1 MSIALLAGGLCLSP
15 SLAHAE
21 SLWLK
26 KANRERGMHADPRAQ
41 GVGDLLTIEVDET
54 SSASSSQSTS
64 TSKQSAT
71 ENAVTSW
78 LFPLANSGFGTHN
91 GALPSTSFGGTNSFS
106 GSGSTSNTKAVSA
119 RATVSV
125 IDRLP
130 NGILVIEGARKVTFS
145 GESEWVVLRGLI
157 RPQDIRSDNSVLSSR
172 IGDASVEFISSGAL
186 TEAQRKGW
194 LTRIYDK
201 VNPN

>member
-1 MSIALLAGGLCLSP
+1 MSASHLYG
-15 SLAHAE
+15 E

-26 KANRERGMHADPRAQ
+26 KSNRESSMFADPTASA
-41 GVGDLLTIEVDET
+41 VGDLITIQVDEST
-54 SSASSSQSTS
+54 SSTSSQSSS
-64 TSKQSAT
+64 TSKDSQVD
-71 ENAVTSW
+71 NAVTQW
-78 LFPLANSGFGTHN
+78 LFPLAASSFGTHN
-91 GALPSTSFGGTNSFS
+91 GALPGTSFGGSNTFN
-106 GSGSTSNTKAVSA
+106 GSGSTSNTQAVSA

-130 NGILVIEGARKVTFS
+130 NGNLVIEGARRVTFS
-145 GESEWVVLRGLI
+145 GESQWVVLKGIVRKA
-157 RPQDIRSDNSVLSSR
+157 DIRADNSVLSSR

-194 LTRIYDK
+194 LTRIYDT

>member
-1 MSIALLAGGLCLSP
+1 MSA
-15 SLAHAE
+15 SLTYGE

-26 KANRERGMHADPRAQ
+26 KANNERGMFADPRA
-41 GVGDLLTIEVDET
+41 GDVGDLITIQVDEA
-54 SSASSSQSTS
+54 SSSSSSQSTS
-64 TSKQSAT
+64 TSKASAT

-78 LFPLANSGFGTHN
+78 LFPLAASSFGTHN
-91 GALPSTSFGGTNSFS
+91 GALPSTNFGGTNTFS
-106 GSGSTSNTKAVSA
+106 GTGSTSNTKAVSA
-119 RATVSV
+119 RATVTV
-125 IDRLP
+125 IDKLP
-130 NGILVIEGARKVTFS
+130 NGVLVIEGARKVTFS
-145 GESEWVVLRGLI
+145 GESEWVVLRGLV
-157 RPQDIRSDNSVLSSR
+157 RPHDIRSDNSVLSSR

>member
-1 MSIALLAGGLCLSP
+1 MGTSLS
-15 SLAHAE
+15 HGE

-26 KANRERGMHADPRAQ
+26 KSNRERGMFAAPRAS
-41 GVGDLLTIEVDET
+41 GVGDLLTIQVDES

-64 TSKQSAT
+64 TSKDSSV

-78 LFPLANSGFGTHN
+78 LFPLAASGFGTHN
-91 GALPSTSFGGTNSFS
+91 GALPSTNFGGTNSFS

-130 NGILVIEGARKVTFS
+130 NGLLVIEGARRVTFS
-145 GESEWVVLRGLI
+145 GESEWVVLRGLV
-157 RPQDIRSDNSVLSSR
+157 RPIDIRSDNSVLSSR
-172 IGDASVEFISSGAL
+172 VGDASVEFISSGAL
-186 TEAQRKGW
+186 TEAQRTGW
-194 LTRIYDK
+194 LTRIYDT